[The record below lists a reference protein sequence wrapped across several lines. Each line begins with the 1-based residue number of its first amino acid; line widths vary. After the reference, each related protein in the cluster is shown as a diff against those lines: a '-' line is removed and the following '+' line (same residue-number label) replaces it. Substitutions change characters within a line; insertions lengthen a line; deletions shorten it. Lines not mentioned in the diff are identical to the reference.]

1 MWELLLGE
9 GAKRRGA
16 AGGPQ
21 TLRVPGR
28 AEMGAGGGKGREEE
42 GKQRSREARPGEEE
56 RPGPA
61 TQAQRGGR
69 EGDPLPDAFPAAP
82 GSAGG
87 EGRRPRAKGGKRRGG
102 RPGTAGP
109 RPRSFSRKD
118 IKLRCQQSLCKCRM

>member
-28 AEMGAGGGKGREEE
+28 AEMGAGGGKGWDGKGRKEE

-61 TQAQRGGR
+61 TQAQQGG
-69 EGDPLPDAFPAAP
+69 PAP
-82 GSAGG
+82 
-87 EGRRPRAKGGKRRGG
+87 
-102 RPGTAGP
+102 
-109 RPRSFSRKD
+109 
-118 IKLRCQQSLCKCRM
+118 

>member
-28 AEMGAGGGKGREEE
+28 AEMGAGGGKGREGREGRKEE
-42 GKQRSREARPGEEE
+42 GKQQSREARPGEEE

-61 TQAQRGGR
+61 APAQRGVGR
-69 EGDPLPDAFPAAP
+69 GPQPDPA
-82 GSAGG
+82 
-87 EGRRPRAKGGKRRGG
+87 RR
-102 RPGTAGP
+102 
-109 RPRSFSRKD
+109 
-118 IKLRCQQSLCKCRM
+118 